1 MIYEMAGRPP
11 LDARALAG
19 PAYTLNVE
27 GTAVLFALACFALM
41 GRTVL
46 DTNTMEHLLGSDG
59 RKPEAKAS
67 HSRDV
72 RRARL

>member
-27 GTAVLFALACFALM
+27 GTAVLFAL
-41 GRTVL
+41 GVRVDGPHGV
-46 DTNTMEHLLGSDG
+46 DTNTMEAPAWH
-59 RKPEAKAS
+59 
-67 HSRDV
+67 
-72 RRARL
+72 